1 MSEGIIKSPYQ
12 ISIWEDKYD
21 INSARYIENML
32 ATIGSDTLDT
42 PVRAFSPKF
51 IENVN
56 GTHTLSF
63 SMFYR
68 YYDSDTGEFLDNP
81 YVKLLVNERSI
92 KLKYKNEWYDF
103 IIKLIEEDKTN
114 YTFTYTAIDSYIN
127 ELSKTGFNLEFS
139 TELENNMGTISEL
152 GTKVLEGTDW
162 QVSSAD
168 ILRQTKIET
177 LYEYSAVKDID
188 LGVVYKFSPP
198 NFNMVNNLTIP
209 AGEKIYVFYSSL
221 EENGKDCHF
230 YCFGDNEIITD
241 SDNLILNGAEYY
253 YTLREGQKLSSDW
266 GSIISQYQGE
276 KYVRKAETLYDP
288 TVDKF
293 VSVYKHSD
301 TKYYSYTE
309 SEYYSSDIVKNYL
322 VNSTDYINTSGW
334 VVPNTSTA
342 VVSTD
347 INDNIEA
354 ILRINFPADDT
365 ISNTCFVDNRSAI
378 GEITKK
384 KYIVRI
390 KTEDTFE
397 ASKYQMAVRK
407 TDGSDNVLVFNN
419 FVADGSTGYYK
430 SEAVAAQSISY
441 AYLSDY
447 KFFIE
452 CLDAN
457 GGELILKDIQLF
469 EELTNLDG
477 NIIYPGDTPES
488 GIFTKYYLYTPSKDY
503 SSVDDIQYEYI
514 GKEIPSDYILSVDDN
529 CEKVRS
535 IEIKESNRFNILQ
548 NLSETFEC
556 WADFYIEHNN
566 DGSIAIDS
574 NGNRKKYVRFVEE
587 KGQRVYSGFK
597 YGINLTNIA
606 RSIDSDQIVTKTIV
620 KNNNNQFAQDGF
632 CSIARASDNTAG
644 ENFILDFSYYIN
656 QGLLDREIINNDL
669 YMTGTNIYIGYL
681 TKLGQINK
689 ERDALANEFSAIGRT
704 IDNLTAKVQT
714 AETAISSAETNIS
727 NLKTDI
733 YSAFGYT
740 YENINNAPNSVKDA
754 TKDSVR
760 QIGVL
765 NKIISNQTAILN
777 KLRPELQAA
786 EDRRA
791 EIEVVFD
798 EKITQKEEL
807 DQQFYNKYSR
817 YIQEGSWISEDYI
830 DDTLYYL
837 DALSIAHTSSM
848 PQISYRISVTDVS
861 ALEEYAA
868 YTFKCGDIT
877 YIEDVEFFGWQ
888 FVGPNAIPTPYKEE
902 VIVSQIESD
911 LDNPNNNV
919 ITVQNYKTQF
929 EDLFQR
935 ITATTQALQ
944 FAEGSYN
951 KVANVITET
960 GQIKLENLQN
970 SLIGNTIVLEN
981 SKDQSVTWDETG
993 ITTTSLG
1000 KPNEILRI
1008 VSGGLFVSKDGG
1020 QTWITGI
1027 TANGINASLLTAGQ
1041 IDVSKVRVMSGS
1053 FPAFAWDDTG
1063 IHAYEFDRT
1072 ESGGTYDFNYRN
1084 FVRYDQFGLY
1094 GYKSASD
1101 EIFIP
1106 LSADDIWINEN
1117 VPFQLTWKGFK
1128 LKGQNGAIE
1137 ISDDNAIKIFDDTKE
1152 RIVLGR
1158 FADGTYGLKVTNSTA
1173 SGLNSTVLIG
1183 YDSDI
1188 DTARE
1193 QKYHQ
1198 VINASSGDSSFIVY
1212 EDGYVKAKGSEFE
1225 QITVNKGTFTD
1236 IIAKGGQ
1243 FDNITANDIKVTKG
1257 EFNSIK
1263 ISGDSTIGGLTVDQI
1278 TQSSQYFNIEE
1289 NNNVTV
1295 VKIKDNVYTPSSLN
1309 FSIVSNDANL
1319 NKNDVSWEWTSD
1331 FEQWHN
1337 NSIGETYI
1345 LDLNGLVNQPQNMIY
1360 IKAEGGGYVDYYTLT
1375 IVSDGVQGP
1384 QGRDGNTYSIECLSA
1399 RDEFIYYQK
1408 MSGNEDYIYYFD
1420 SDISQV
1426 VLRLYINGKV
1436 IPYDEYKDNIEWIN
1450 KKNNDDAGYITFN
1463 TEIPEEDTVKSDTLN
1478 IKLNTTENN
1487 ASHFIENY
1495 YIVLIRIKYNENLY
1509 YYPISI
1515 RPAMNDELMKFS
1527 VHANSVVAA
1536 IDNKIISFS
1545 DTGLSISNKN
1555 EEVFSVSADSGS
1567 AYFKGEIVANS
1578 GTIGGISIQEN
1589 GVIGEGFEL
1598 SKGGAIFGAGVTIDP
1613 YLKIGNAYILNP
1625 AKYGRDWLISG
1636 GDIENEVNPSKAVV
1650 RIRDDG
1656 IAYFGNIKV
1665 DGKTSSI
1672 YSNDNSTDPSWYLKP
1687 NLVVFNNI
1695 VARGK
1700 IVTSVFEKGKTQVA
1714 GGSFVF
1720 KEASLIKALDMEN
1733 LIISLEI
1740 EGIPVDSYL
1749 RIINN
1754 NNIEDGGALLKIVGS
1769 NGSQYNFAIINN
1781 SLSDDFILKDLICI
1795 NLGQID
1801 SNNIFEDNYIGINA
1815 TATERGNLVPNAFSV
1830 SELQL
1835 VDKDLVHNNKVVLGQ
1850 LPANLFGDLTNNSGS
1865 YGLYATNVYLEGM
1878 LISKDTNSCAGIYS
1892 QGINNGIENI
1902 VIWAGATDST
1912 KTNIENAKFRVTREG
1927 TLYAQD
1933 AYIKG
1938 ATISEAEI
1946 GTNLIFGYGDE
1957 TPLTIKDGQYINLGK
1972 DNNGEVDSYL
1982 YIGADK
1988 NQSIAN
1994 QITFL
1999 KPAVFAAGIE
2009 LDWVEADGFST
2020 KTTDNKKQSAL
2031 YQDKLIFGNDLYTNI
2046 NNATDSIIYIQGS
2059 ITNNKPQL
2067 TITGK
2072 ETTLNFDTM
2081 YYGENVRIVKQS
2093 EGYDIYVN

>member
-21 INSARYIENML
+21 INSARYVENML

-63 SMFYR
+63 FMFYR

-81 YVKLLVNERSI
+81 YIKLLVNERLI
-92 KLKYKNEWYDF
+92 KLKYKNEWYDL
-103 IIKLIEEDKTN
+103 IIKQIEEDKTN

-139 TELENNMGTISEL
+139 TELENNMGTIGEL
-152 GTKVLEGTDW
+152 GAKVLEGTDW
-162 QVSSAD
+162 QVSSSD
-168 ILRQTKIET
+168 TLRQTKIET
-177 LYEYSAVKDID
+177 LYEYSAAKDIN
-188 LGVVYKFSPP
+188 LGAVYKFSPP
-198 NFNMVNNLTIP
+198 NFNIVNNLTIP
-209 AGEKIYVFYSSL
+209 AGAKIYVFYSSL
-221 EENGKDCHF
+221 EESGKDCHF
-230 YCFGDNEIITD
+230 YYFGDNEITID
-241 SDNLILNGAEYY
+241 SDNLILNGTDYY

-266 GSIISQYQGE
+266 GSIVSRYQGE
-276 KYVRKAETLYDP
+276 KYIRKAETLYDP

-293 VSVYKHSD
+293 VSVYKD
-301 TKYYSYTE
+301 GGAKYYSYTK

-322 VNSTDYINTSGW
+322 VNSADYINTSGW
-334 VVPNTSTA
+334 VVPNISA
-342 VVSTD
+342 AIVSTD
-347 INDNIEA
+347 INDSVEA
-354 ILRINFPADDT
+354 ILRIKFPAADT
-365 ISNTCFVDNRSAI
+365 IANTCFLDNRSAI
-378 GEITKK
+378 SEITKK

-390 KTEDTFE
+390 KTEGTFE

-407 TDGSDNVLVFNN
+407 TDGSGNVLVFSS
-419 FVADGSTGYYK
+419 FIIDGSTGYYK
-430 SEAVAAQSISY
+430 SEAVATQSISY

-447 KFFIE
+447 RFFIE

-457 GGELILKDIQLF
+457 GGELILKDIQFF

-488 GIFTKYYLYTPSKDY
+488 GVFTKYYLYTPSKDY

-514 GKEIPSDYILSVDDN
+514 GKEIPADYILSVDDN

-587 KGQRVYSGFK
+587 KGQRIYSGFK

-620 KNNNNQFAQDGF
+620 KNNSNQFAQDGF
-632 CSIARASDNTAG
+632 CSIARANDNTAG

-689 ERDALANEFSAIGRT
+689 EREALANEFSAIGRT
-704 IDNLTAKVQT
+704 IDNLTAKIQT

-740 YENINNAPNSVKDA
+740 YENIDNAPDSVKDA
-754 TKDSVR
+754 TEDSVR

-765 NKIISNQTAILN
+765 NKIIDNQTAILN

-798 EKITQKEEL
+798 EKIAQKEEL

-848 PQISYRISVTDVS
+848 PQISYRISVVDVS
-861 ALEEYAA
+861 ALEDYTA

-1027 TANGINASLLTAGQ
+1027 TANGINASLLTVGQ

-1072 ESGGTYDFNYRN
+1072 ENGGTYDFNYRN

-1101 EIFIP
+1101 EIFTP
-1106 LSADDIWINEN
+1106 LSTDDIWINEN

-1128 LKGQNGAIE
+1128 LRGQNGFIE
-1137 ISDDNAIKIFDDTKE
+1137 ISDDNAIKIFDETEE

-1158 FADGTYGLKVTNSTA
+1158 FEDGTYGLKVTNSTT
-1173 SGLNSTVLIG
+1173 SGLDSTVLIG

-1188 DTARE
+1188 NTARE

-1212 EDGYVKAKGSEFE
+1212 EDGYVEA
-1225 QITVNKGTFTD
+1225 I
-1236 IIAKGGQ
+1236 GGQ
-1243 FDNITANDIKVTKG
+1243 FEDITATNITAIGGQFEEIIVNKG
-1257 EFNSIK
+1257 EFNEGVFTDITVT
-1263 ISGDSTIGGLTVDQI
+1263 GESTIGGLTIDKIVN
-1278 TQSSQYFNIEE
+1278 SSLYFSIKQPSDLL
-1289 NNNVTV
+1289 TV
-1295 VKIKDNVYTPSSLN
+1295 HKNEIGYTPNIIEFSVISNIDGIDLSVTEWSYSLDFN
-1309 FSIVSNDANL
+1309 EWSEKAVGTNYNIVLSDVQASNML
-1319 NKNDVSWEWTSD
+1319 
-1331 FEQWHN
+1331 
-1337 NSIGETYI
+1337 YI
-1345 LDLNGLVNQPQNMIY
+1345 RATN
-1360 IKAEGGGYVDYYTLT
+1360 ESREDYYTLT
-1375 IVSDGVQGP
+1375 ITTDGLRGEQGE
-1384 QGRDGNTYSIECLSA
+1384 QGEPGNTGDVYNIECISA
-1399 RDEFIYYQK
+1399 KNDFVYYSKQNDDEYYY
-1408 MSGNEDYIYYFD
+1408 EFD
-1420 SDISQV
+1420 DAV
-1426 VLRLYINGKV
+1426 VSLRLYINNTP
-1436 IPYDEYKDNIEWIN
+1436 ILFEEYSNSIEWAN
-1450 KKNNDDAGYITFN
+1450 SKGDYEDAILFEPYSD
-1463 TEIPEEDTVKSDTLN
+1463 EIKDAVN
-1478 IKLNTTENN
+1478 IKLNITDDAADT
-1487 ASHFIENY
+1487 F
-1495 YIVLIRIKYNENLY
+1495 IKYYSFILIKIEYNNNLY
-1509 YYPISI
+1509 WYPIQI
-1515 RPAMNDELMKFS
+1515 RPAIGDELMKFS
-1527 VHANSVVAA
+1527 VHADSVTAA
-1536 IDNKIISFS
+1536 IDNKFLVFNN
-1545 DTGLSISNKN
+1545 DKLSITNG
-1555 EEVFSVSADSGS
+1555 ETEVFSVSSESGD
-1567 AYFKGEIVANS
+1567 AYFEGKIVAKS
-1578 GTIGGISIQEN
+1578 GTIGGINIYENSISGN
-1589 GVIGEGFEL
+1589 GFEL
-1598 SKGGAIFGAGVTIDP
+1598 SSSGATFGAGVTIDP

-1625 AKYGRDWLISG
+1625 KQYSNDWLIAG
-1636 GDIENEVNPSKAVV
+1636 GEIENEVDPSKAIV
-1650 RIRDDG
+1650 RIKDNG
-1656 IAYFGNIKV
+1656 IAYFGNIKI
-1665 DGKTSSI
+1665 DGTTSSI
-1672 YSNDNSTDPSWYLKP
+1672 YSNENSINPSWYLEP
-1687 NLVVFNNI
+1687 NLAVFNNI

-1700 IVTSVFEKGKTQVA
+1700 IVTSVFEKGKTQVV

-1720 KEASLIKALDMEN
+1720 KEGSLLKALN
-1733 LIISLEI
+1733 SNNSTILLEL
-1740 EGIPVDSYL
+1740 EGIEEGSYL
-1749 RIINN
+1749 RI
-1754 NNIEDGGALLKIVGS
+1754 VS
-1769 NGSQYNFAIINN
+1769 NGSTGDGEALIQLLGADENNAKLYEYTTIYNNLPA
-1781 SLSDDFILKDLICI
+1781 DTAYEDLICI
-1795 NLGQID
+1795 NLGKID
-1801 SNNIFEDNYIGINA
+1801 SDGIFEDNYIGINA
-1815 TATERGNLVPNAFSV
+1815 TASEKGNLISNAFSV

-1835 VDKDLVHNNKVVLGQ
+1835 INDRLIHSNKVVLGQ
-1850 LPANLFGDLTNNSGS
+1850 LPSNLFGDLTNNSGS
-1865 YGLYATNVYLEGM
+1865 YGLYATNAYLEGM
-1878 LISKDTNSCAGIYS
+1878 LISKGSDTYAGIYS
-1892 QGINNGIENI
+1892 QGITVSENEHI
-1902 VIWAGATDST
+1902 VIWAGANELNQGGI
-1912 KTNIENAKFRVTREG
+1912 KNAKFRVTREG
-1927 TLYAQD
+1927 SLYAENVVITN
-1933 AYIKG
+1933 AAISKS
-1938 ATISEAEI
+1938 TIS
-1946 GTNLIFGYGDE
+1946 TNLISGYGE
-1957 TPLTIKDGQYINLGK
+1957 NEPLIIKDGQYINLGI
-1972 DNNGEVDSYL
+1972 DNNGVTNSYL
-1982 YIGADK
+1982 YIGADE
-1988 NQSIAN
+1988 NQNLAN

-1999 KPAVFAAGIE
+1999 QPAVFTKGIE

-2020 KTTDNKKQSAL
+2020 KNEDNKSQIAL
-2031 YQDKLIFGNDLYTNI
+2031 YQNKLVFGDQLHTSENTNVKTPI
-2046 NNATDSIIYIQGS
+2046 VYIQGG
-2059 ITNNKPQL
+2059 IANNKAEL
-2067 TITGK
+2067 NINSK
-2072 ETTLNFDTM
+2072 ELIFNFETL
-2081 YYGENVRIVKQS
+2081 YYGTKVRIVQQTI
-2093 EGYDIYVN
+2093 GYDMYID